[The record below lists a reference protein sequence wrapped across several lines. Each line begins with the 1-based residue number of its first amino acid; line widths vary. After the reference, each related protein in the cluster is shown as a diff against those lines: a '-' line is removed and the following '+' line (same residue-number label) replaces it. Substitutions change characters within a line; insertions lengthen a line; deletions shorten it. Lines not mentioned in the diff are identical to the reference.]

1 MVPLARLRLLH
12 ILLAALAMFL
22 VGFLTY
28 GVAFRELWSQ
38 QTLIDR
44 GLVSPA
50 DAVGLTGEALAAEL
64 ARIPNQ
70 LPQLQSIVLGF
81 GVYLLTAAGLS
92 TMLRLARPA
101 SLSGALRLSFVI
113 WAAFAATTLAY
124 NVVYSSESRLLFL
137 LDLGHLLVG
146 YLLAGLILFSL
157 DKQGRKST

>member
-1 MVPLARLRLLH
+1 MNPLNRLRFLH
-12 ILLAALAMFL
+12 ILAAALTMFL

-44 GLVSPA
+44 GLTSPA
-50 DAVGLTGEALAAEL
+50 DAVSLTGEALTAEL

-92 TMLRLARPA
+92 AILRIARPA
-101 SLSGALRLSFVI
+101 SLSWALRLCFVI

-124 NVVYSSESRLLFL
+124 NVVYSSESRILFL
-137 LDLGHLLVG
+137 LDLGHLLIG
-146 YLLAGLILFSL
+146 YLLAGLILFRL
-157 DKQGRKST
+157 DRPVPKKP